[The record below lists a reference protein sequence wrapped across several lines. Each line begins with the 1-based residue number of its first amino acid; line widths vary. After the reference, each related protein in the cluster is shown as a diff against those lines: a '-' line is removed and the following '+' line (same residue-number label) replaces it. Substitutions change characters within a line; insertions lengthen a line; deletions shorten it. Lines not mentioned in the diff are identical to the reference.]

1 MGDPHYE
8 SIVDWSH
15 KGRACLIQQRGDEI
29 RALLRLAFGSFCERR
44 ALEPFGFRSEDPLD
58 EAVEWSVARF
68 ATGELDPERC
78 TPTFRIFTEVRFWL
92 AQKVGTRAYIRIMRT
107 RVEARYADPPE
118 VQREPNDEPGRSYE
132 VLNAMHRRL
141 ARTLQHLAAR
151 TCSDLVGY
159 WLGGTRRLRSAWF
172 GWTATIEI
180 EIENASAS
188 KKQRSFHVHD
198 ALFRYQCLHQGLVPD
213 ADGSAP
219 TVAVRESMFRSCE
232 NQRPYRRP
240 DEEVAPLLPAAHI
253 TGPRSVGKLR
263 RAGLAAILGRLFALF
278 DGDAKGEQETLER
291 VFLRT
296 SLSATTVHALDLER
310 RDDLLTRVKSLPPAE
325 SLVPEEP

>member
-15 KGRACLIQQRGDEI
+15 EGRARLVEQRGDEI
-29 RALLRLAFGSFCERR
+29 RALLRLAFGIFCDRR
-44 ALEPFGFRSEDPLD
+44 ALEPFGFRGEDPID

-92 AQKVGTRAYIRIMRT
+92 AQKVGTIAYSRIMRT
-107 RVEARYADPPE
+107 RAEIQHADPPE
-118 VQREPNDEPGRSYE
+118 PSREPNDEPGRSHE
-132 VLNAMHRRL
+132 VLDAMHRRL
-141 ARTLQHLAAR
+141 ARTLQQLAAR
-151 TCSDLVGY
+151 TCADLVGY

-172 GWTATIEI
+172 GWSATIELD
-180 EIENASAS
+180 NANAS
-188 KKQRSFHVHD
+188 KKQRSFHAHD
-198 ALFRYQCLHQGLVPD
+198 AMFRYQCLHQGLIPD
-213 ADGSAP
+213 ADGSPP
-219 TVAVRESMFRSCE
+219 TVAARESMFRSCE
-232 NQRPYRRP
+232 NRPPYRRP
-240 DEEVAPLLPAAHI
+240 DEEVALLLPAARV

-263 RAGLAAILGRLFALF
+263 RAGLAAILGQLFAF
-278 DGDAKGEQETLER
+278 FERDAKDEQEALER

-296 SLSATTVHALDLER
+296 SLSATTIHALDLER
-310 RDDLLTRVKSLPPAE
+310 RDDLLTRVKSLPPAG

>member
-8 SIVDWSH
+8 SIVDWSRE
-15 KGRACLIQQRGDEI
+15 GRARLVEQRGDEI

-44 ALEPFGFRSEDPLD
+44 ELGPFGFRGEDPLD

-68 ATGELDPERC
+68 ATSELDPKRC

-92 AQKVGTRAYIRIMRT
+92 AQKVGAGAYSRIMRT
-107 RVEARYADPPE
+107 HVEGRYADPPE
-118 VQREPNDEPGRSYE
+118 GPRASNDEPGRSHE
-132 VLNAMHRRL
+132 VLDAMHRHL
-141 ARTLQHLAAR
+141 ATTLQQLAAR
-151 TCSDLVGY
+151 TCADLVGY

-172 GWTATIEI
+172 GWNVTSEI
-180 EIENASAS
+180 DNASAS

-198 ALFRYQCLHQGLVPD
+198 AMFRYQCLHQGLIPD

-219 TVAVRESMFRSCE
+219 TVAVRESMFRPCE
-232 NQRPYRRP
+232 NRPPYRRP
-240 DEEVAPLLPAAHI
+240 DDEIAPLLPAAHI

-263 RAGLAAILGRLFALF
+263 RAGLAAILGQLFLF
-278 DGDAKGEQETLER
+278 FDRDAKDEQEILER
-291 VFLRT
+291 VLLRR

-325 SLVPEEP
+325 SLIPEEP